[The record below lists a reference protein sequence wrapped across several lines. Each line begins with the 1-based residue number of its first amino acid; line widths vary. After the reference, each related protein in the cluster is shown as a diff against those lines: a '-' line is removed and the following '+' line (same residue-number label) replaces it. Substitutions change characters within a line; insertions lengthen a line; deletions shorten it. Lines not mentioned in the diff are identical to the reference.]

1 MVRNSLALYDSKCW
15 NAHSQSLSNIARDP
29 AGVCGFQT
37 YSSASLSKLA
47 WPHGLFLLWL
57 QNVISSPSIHWQK
70 KCCLCHL
77 TYIRLPRA
85 PPLTQTLMCFSSR
98 LLDHSSVTCPWLTTQ
113 LVRGRKCVS
122 QGFCC
127 WGRYHDQKQLEEVKG
142 LFHLPACIP
151 SPRKVRVETQ
161 GSAQAMEECCLQTCS
176 PWLAQ
181 PGSLRR
187 LRITWPEVVPP
198 QWSLPPNQSFVK
210 KMPHRLTCRSLLLNY
225 SSLFSDSSSL
235 CQVDHKLSRIMA
247 MISLEPWSLQR
258 LGTSQSGMSLQR
270 TKQILC

>member
-1 MVRNSLALYDSKCW
+1 MTASAGML
-15 NAHSQSLSNIARDP
+15 IARASETLLETRRGFVVFKLTALLHSVNWLVLMVCFCCGCKMPSTVPVFTGRRNAVFATLHTYVSLDP
-29 AGVCGFQT
+29 LPLHRPSYGF
-37 YSSASLSKLA
+37 
-47 WPHGLFLLWL
+47 PHA
-57 QNVISSPSIHWQK
+57 IT
-70 KCCLCHL
+70 CL
-77 TYIRLPRA
+77 
-85 PPLTQTLMCFSSR
+85 
-98 LLDHSSVTCPWLTTQ
+98 WLTTQ
-113 LVRGRKCVS
+113 LVRERKCVS

-127 WGRYHDQKQLEEVKG
+127 WDDQKQHEEVKG
-142 LFHLPACIP
+142 LFYLPACIP

-210 KMPHRLTCRSLLLNY
+210 KMSHRLTCRSLLLNC
-225 SSLFSDSSSL
+225 SSLFSGNSSL

-258 LGTSQSGMSLQR
+258 LGASQSGMSLQR
-270 TKQILC
+270 TKQILG